1 MAAVTRRFVHRLRV
15 RYHECDLQG
24 VVFNAN
30 YLAYFDI
37 AVTEFMR
44 ETLGSY
50 EELRARGLDML
61 VVEASVSYR
70 SPARFDDE
78 IDIAFVPAPLGRS
91 SMVSHVQLERA
102 GELIAFGRVVHV
114 FVDVE
119 AHTKVEIPPWV
130 REGVDPWT
138 APAPEPGTAAAVPG
152 GPAAQQG

>member
-1 MAAVTRRFVHRLRV
+1 MAPMTRRFVHHLRV

-37 AVTEFMR
+37 ALTEFMR

-50 EELRARGLDML
+50 QELRARGLDLL
-61 VVEASVSYR
+61 VVEATVQFR

-78 IDIAFVPAPLGRS
+78 LEIAFVPTPLGRS
-91 SMVSHVQLERA
+91 SMVSQLLIERD
-102 GELIAFGRVVHV
+102 GEALAEGRMVHV

-119 AHTKVEIPPWV
+119 AQTKVEIPAWV
-130 REGVDPWT
+130 REAVEPWT
-138 APAPEPGTAAAVPG
+138 AALSSS
-152 GPAAQQG
+152 

>member
-1 MAAVTRRFVHRLRV
+1 MRPMNSRFVHRLRV

-37 AVTEFMR
+37 ALTEFMR

-50 EELRARGLDML
+50 QLLRQRGLDLL
-61 VVEASVSYR
+61 VLEATVRFR

-78 IDIAFVPAPLGRS
+78 LDIAFVPAPLGRS

-102 GELIAFGRVVHV
+102 GEAIAEGRMVHV
-114 FVDVE
+114 FVDVD
-119 AHTKVEIPPWV
+119 AHTKVGIPDWV
-130 REGVDPWT
+130 REAIDPWT
-138 APAPEPGTAAAVPG
+138 APPPG
-152 GPAAQQG
+152 